1 MGDPPNR
8 FLTTTWHA
16 QEIVKKEFGNKTFL
30 VTRGFGNEIPGLAI
44 TGPENKKCS
53 LD

>member
-1 MGDPPNR
+1 MEDPPNR

-30 VTRGFGNEIPGLAI
+30 VTRELGNEIPGLAI
-44 TGPENKKCS
+44 TGPENEVLS
-53 LD
+53 